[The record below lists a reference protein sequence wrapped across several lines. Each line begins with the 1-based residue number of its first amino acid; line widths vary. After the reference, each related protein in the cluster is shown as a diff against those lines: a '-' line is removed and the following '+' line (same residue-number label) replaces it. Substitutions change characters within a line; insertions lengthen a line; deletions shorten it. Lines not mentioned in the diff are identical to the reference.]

1 MQCARIISIGISAH
15 LGLGHD
21 ELHVGREQQ
30 LTLGAAEPA
39 ERLDVLAVVHL
50 SRNGGTAASNL
61 HIGIWSWPSG
71 DTRMMDISQS
81 KPYGWGH

>member
-1 MQCARIISIGISAH
+1 MQCARIISIGPSAH

-30 LTLGAAEPA
+30 LALGAAEPA

-61 HIGIWSWPSG
+61 HIGHWSSAQAL
-71 DTRMMDISQS
+71 TI
-81 KPYGWGH
+81 

>member
-1 MQCARIISIGISAH
+1 MISEIPICKYADYKINFLLSHAVARIISIGPSAH

-30 LTLGAAEPA
+30 LALGAAEPA

-61 HIGIWSWPSG
+61 HIGIWS
-71 DTRMMDISQS
+71 
-81 KPYGWGH
+81 